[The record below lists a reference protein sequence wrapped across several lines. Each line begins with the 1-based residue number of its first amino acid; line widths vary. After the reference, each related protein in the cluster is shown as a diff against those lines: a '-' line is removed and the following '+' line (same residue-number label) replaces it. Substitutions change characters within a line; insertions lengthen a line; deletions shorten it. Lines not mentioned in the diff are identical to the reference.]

1 MKIVGFRLPW
11 WGVLIIAVV
20 VGLMVACTSAAV
32 PTLQTPAGPI
42 VCHGSTFVA
51 GSSSHPTFDQSTG
64 YDIDSSC
71 VSATD
76 RRVRHLSQLAV
87 IGVLWLEY
95 GLFAFVVLGLILMLV
110 RAVRGPKQQP
120 FT

>member
-1 MKIVGFRLPW
+1 MATPGLPL
-11 WGVLIIAVV
+11 VTLFDP
-20 VGLMVACTSAAV
+20 AAMRV
-32 PTLQTPAGPI
+32 TATLSQSSLHAIKLQTPAGPI

-110 RAVRGPKQQP
+110 RAVRGPQQRP
-120 FT
+120 LT